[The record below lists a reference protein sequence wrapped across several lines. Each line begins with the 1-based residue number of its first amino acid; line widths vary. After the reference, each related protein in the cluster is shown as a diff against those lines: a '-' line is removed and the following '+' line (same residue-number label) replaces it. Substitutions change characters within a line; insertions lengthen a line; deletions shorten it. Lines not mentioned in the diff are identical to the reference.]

1 MLLTSLVLV
10 FLNFYSAN
18 TTRQLIY
25 RAKAASLQDKA
36 QLISSSFS
44 GVDVLNTDNAAQII
58 SVLGELNVE
67 RVIVTDAAGLAMY
80 DSKTQQSAAGKQ
92 VLFREIMTALDG
104 QDVLYCRYTD
114 SALVSHGA
122 MPIMQYGSII
132 GCVYVADVDPDQAGI
147 IHALETNIL
156 KISFGVEAVLVLF
169 SVVFAVTSSSKM
181 RRILVSMQKARE
193 GEYSHKIQMHGSDE
207 YGRLAR
213 EFNRLT
219 DRLQA
224 SELAQRQ
231 FVSDASH
238 ELKTPL
244 ASIKLLSDSI
254 LQNEMDAETMREFVG
269 DIGSEAD
276 RLTRLTQKLLAISR
290 AENTKQEHEVVDLSE
305 TIRKVF
311 KMLVTL
317 ADEVRNLRNYLDL
330 MKMRYED
337 DLTYEIH
344 VDEALLDLRLPRLVL
359 QPLAENCFDHG
370 FRAVAPPWHIAL
382 RVFRDSGQWVIQL
395 RDNGSGFDEEKQQ
408 QLESQIE
415 KMTANLRESYT
426 DLKIGGMGLANTIVR
441 LRLTLDEEVVYSIL
455 PNEPRG
461 SVVTL
466 RGMLHDESS
475 DCGG

>member
-67 RVIVTDAAGLAMY
+67 RVIVTDAAGLALY

-92 VLFREIMTALDG
+92 VLFREVMTALDG

-132 GCVYVADVDPDQAGI
+132 GCVYVADVDPDQASI

-317 ADEVRNLRNYLDL
+317 ADEREVRLTSNMEKDCTVLTLEDDMYQIIFNLVENAIKYNHFGGTVHVRLNRQEDDVVVQIEDTGIGIPQDAVEHVFERFYRVDKARSRQAGGAGLGLSIVHELVQRNYG
-330 MKMRYED
+330 
-337 DLTYEIH
+337 EIT
-344 VDEALLDLRLPRLVL
+344 VSSRPEGGTCFQVRFPYFEVGVEA
-359 QPLAENCFDHG
+359 
-370 FRAVAPPWHIAL
+370 
-382 RVFRDSGQWVIQL
+382 
-395 RDNGSGFDEEKQQ
+395 
-408 QLESQIE
+408 
-415 KMTANLRESYT
+415 
-426 DLKIGGMGLANTIVR
+426 
-441 LRLTLDEEVVYSIL
+441 
-455 PNEPRG
+455 
-461 SVVTL
+461 
-466 RGMLHDESS
+466 
-475 DCGG
+475 